1 MEVEFHEAVE
11 DPVFAVTLRNEVRQT
26 IFATS
31 TEYDQP
37 ASGSFAAAARAVVRV
52 DFDNWL
58 APSHYAATPSVAR
71 AGGADVYDVREDLA
85 SLVVHGARFS
95 GGVADL
101 PSSPTVPRRWAG
113 TFDGSWPSPAP
124 WR

>member
-1 MEVEFHEAVE
+1 
-11 DPVFAVTLRNEVRQT
+11 VTLRNEMRQT

-31 TEYDQP
+31 TEYEHR
-37 ASGSFAAAARAVVRV
+37 ATGSFAPAERAVVRV

-58 APSHYAATPSVAR
+58 SPSQYTATPSVAR

-85 SLVVHGARFS
+85 SLTVHGARFS

-101 PSSPTVPRRWAG
+101 PHSIEVERQ
-113 TFDGSWPSPAP
+113 
-124 WR
+124 